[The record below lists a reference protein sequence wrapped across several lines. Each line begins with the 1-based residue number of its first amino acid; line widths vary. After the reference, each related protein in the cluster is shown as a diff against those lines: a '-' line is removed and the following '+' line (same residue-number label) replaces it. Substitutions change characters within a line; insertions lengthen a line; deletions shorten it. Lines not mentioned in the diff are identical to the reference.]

1 VQEVIR
7 KVLGKANE
15 SLESSSSGGWSATSY
30 RRIEFSSVE
39 DQYRARPY
47 LDNDKREYEL
57 AKQVSVRLIDPRAL
71 S

>member
-1 VQEVIR
+1 MKALRVVQVGVGLR
-7 KVLGKANE
+7 RV
-15 SLESSSSGGWSATSY
+15 T